1 MLKRINI
8 LSVFMVLFFNALV
21 LAHGSGEHI
30 TGTVMA
36 LEAEH
41 IVVKTRE
48 GKTISIQLN
57 TETRYRIYR
66 HGEAAAAD
74 LKVGDRIVVEATG
87 EGDTLTASEIQFVP
101 ASEKQA
107 HEGEPHRH

>member
-36 LEAEH
+36 LE
-41 IVVKTRE
+41 V
-48 GKTISIQLN
+48 
-57 TETRYRIYR
+57 
-66 HGEAAAAD
+66 
-74 LKVGDRIVVEATG
+74 
-87 EGDTLTASEIQFVP
+87 
-101 ASEKQA
+101 
-107 HEGEPHRH
+107 